1 MKRFLIKII
10 KVILFLLCVAMLV
23 LTTPISIV
31 ADLGNKIEELAI
43 NFQKFLFEKISTFEN
58 WLDKIE
64 KEINNDLL

>member
-10 KVILFLLCVAMLV
+10 KVILFLLCIAMLV

-31 ADLGNKIEELAI
+31 VDLGNKIEKLVI
-43 NFQKFLFEKISTFEN
+43 NFQEFLFEKGSTFVK

-64 KEINNDLL
+64 KEIINAI

>member
-43 NFQKFLFEKISTFEN
+43 NFQKFLFEKGSTFVN

-64 KEINNDLL
+64 KGTNNG